1 MANLIHR
8 LKSKWNLNSL
18 TQVWIVLLVFA
29 CTGFTI
35 MFIRQP
41 LMNLIGLERPDHL
54 GWYVL
59 YFIGILPVYQV
70 VLLMYGAL
78 FGQFRFFWEFEK
90 RMVRRMFGLKK
101 KEGKSNSD
109 SQQ

>member
-1 MANLIHR
+1 MTNVLNR
-8 LKSKWNLNSL
+8 LQTKWKLKSLA
-18 TQVWIVLLVFA
+18 QVWVVLLVFA
-29 CTGFTI
+29 CTGFTV

-41 LMNLIGLERPDHL
+41 LMKLIGLERPDQL

-90 RMVRRMFGLKK
+90 RMFKRLFGKK
-101 KEGKSNSD
+101 ATKTTSGFETKN
-109 SQQ
+109 

>member
-41 LMNLIGLERPDHL
+41 LMNLIGLERPDQL

-78 FGQFRFFWEFEK
+78 FGQFEK